1 MSSSGPSSP
10 VGFINF
16 LVALFYL
23 CFVFPFLVVIE
34 VLSWLWKL
42 ATSSWILFALL
53 LLGGVGFGAI
63 RYHNR
68 IQR

>member
-10 VGFINF
+10 IGFINF

-23 CFVFPFLVVIE
+23 CFVFPILVIVEVI
-34 VLSWLWKL
+34 SWLRKL
-42 ATSSWILFALL
+42 ATSSWILFVLL